1 MTAPESVS
9 ELLGLDIPAELRPYL
24 DPADPAPRTDTPR
37 TDAPRTDEPSEGAD
51 TRQELERELTQGMLT
66 ETEHWLG
73 GPALQLERTVTPT
86 GNITVGR
93 QQIWIGGDHAGRTIG
108 VWVDT
113 TTIHLTYDRLGGAHV
128 KTVPSRLTTTH
139 LTRLRTAGAVPAG
152 PPPVPHTAAR
162 GAPTGAVIE
171 VDRVV
176 SAIGLITLGARHVS
190 VGAPLA
196 GQRIT
201 LRFDG
206 VVAHVLVDGV
216 LARTIP
222 APVPPELR
230 RRLRGARLAAPDQPP
245 TPTATRP
252 MVVQRKVSQRGTT
265 QTCVPR
271 NSARLEILAG

>member
-1 MTAPESVS
+1 
-9 ELLGLDIPAELRPYL
+9 
-24 DPADPAPRTDTPR
+24 
-37 TDAPRTDEPSEGAD
+37 
-51 TRQELERELTQGMLT
+51 MLT

-196 GQRIT
+196 GQWIT

-206 VVAHVLVDGV
+206 VVAH
-216 LARTIP
+216 
-222 APVPPELR
+222 APVPGSGASTGSRAGFWAARAR
-230 RRLRGARLAAPDQPP
+230 RRPA
-245 TPTATRP
+245 
-252 MVVQRKVSQRGTT
+252 
-265 QTCVPR
+265 
-271 NSARLEILAG
+271 